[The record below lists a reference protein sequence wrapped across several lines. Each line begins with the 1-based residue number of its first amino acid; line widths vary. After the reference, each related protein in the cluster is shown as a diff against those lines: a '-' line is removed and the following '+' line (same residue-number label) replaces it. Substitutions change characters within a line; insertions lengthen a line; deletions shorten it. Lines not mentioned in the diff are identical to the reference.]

1 MAPIN
6 MQTASEFE
14 MSKILDHRIITDVIG
29 VRKRYELN
37 ANILGKYTDVPEK
50 QWKKWEENQI
60 VSFGGATSLQSDL
73 FYDMRDLDTSMRELN
88 VKLERQEEELQAE
101 RERRKKAEFALEQEA
116 QQRKWLGAM
125 PADSIYTRKPSDR
138 KQSETK
144 QNRKSKIH
152 DTKDTHIH
160 SKSNMFDNTYDENTR
175 GRKYHR
181 KTRYQSSSSSSSSSS
196 LSSSSSSSSS
206 DSDYDRHHH
215 RRRHRQKSRSPT
227 SKLQTFSGDGKIS
240 WDTFITQFERV
251 ADRHDWGKK
260 KRTDKLLVA

>member
-1 MAPIN
+1 
-6 MQTASEFE
+6 
-14 MSKILDHRIITDVIG
+14 
-29 VRKRYELN
+29 
-37 ANILGKYTDVPEK
+37 
-50 QWKKWEENQI
+50 
-60 VSFGGATSLQSDL
+60 
-73 FYDMRDLDTSMRELN
+73 
-88 VKLERQEEELQAE
+88 
-101 RERRKKAEFALEQEA
+101 
-116 QQRKWLGAM
+116 M
-125 PADSIYTRKPSDR
+125 PADSINTRKPSDR

-175 GRKYHR
+175 GKKYHR
-181 KTRYQSSSSSSSSSS
+181 KTRYQSSSSSSSSR
-196 LSSSSSSSSS
+196 SSSSSSSSS

-215 RRRHRQKSRSPT
+215 RRRHRQKSHSPT

-260 KRTDKLLVA
+260 KRTDKLFSSLDGQALEYVCKLNLDSYKKIKKEMSRRFNTKENPISARRKLQYMKQHEDESLQQFAQRVHFITIDGYK